1 MSNRQ
6 MIYIMALLGGILG
19 VISYCQIAFAAI
31 NLHDGEWEIA
41 ISMQGD
47 KPEKTT
53 DCITKDNLIKKEE
66 EGCKTEQKVVG
77 STYSMHRI
85 CDKKGDRPEND
96 VHMDMHMK
104 ETFAGD
110 KMKGTMDLTV
120 TKGQLVTTS
129 MTGTLTGRRIGACKA
144 KSKES
149 QK

>member
-19 VISYCQIAFAAI
+19 VVAYCQTSFAAI
-31 NLHDGEWEIA
+31 NLHDGEWEIT
-41 ISMQGD
+41 ISMKGN

-66 EGCKTEQKVVG
+66 EGCKTDQKMIG
-77 STYSMHRI
+77 STYLMHRI
-85 CDKKGDRPEND
+85 CDKKGDRPEDD

-110 KMKGTMDLTV
+110 NMKGTMDLMV
-120 TKGQLVTTS
+120 TKGQIVTTS
-129 MTGTLTGRRIGACKA
+129 VTGTLTGRRIGVCKA
-144 KSKES
+144 ESKEP